1 MEKYLIDTNAFWEIL
16 CEIAGIPAKGKRF
29 DIEEIKKGECYI
41 SEITKVEIMSVM
53 GKYARGEQAQWQM
66 CNRFIGEDGTRC
78 TARYFNPGRKKWKS
92 KQTAAMRK
100 LVKDILEGNSG
111 VFQVRILPVTETV
124 IREAERFINYAFKY
138 KFASLDAVIAGT
150 ACCYDKQHFNV
161 VTHDTSLR
169 KALKDDGIHIVD
181 ELETVEIGNRQEL

>member
-1 MEKYLIDTNAFWEIL
+1 MNKYLIDTNAFWEIL

-29 DIEEIKKGECYI
+29 DIEEIKRGDCYI

-53 GKYARGEQAQWQM
+53 GKYARGEQAQWQL
-66 CNRFIGEDGTRC
+66 CNRVIKEDGTRC
-78 TARYFNPGRKKWKS
+78 TTRYFTPGRKRWKN

-100 LVKDILEGNSG
+100 LVKDILEGNSQ
-111 VFQVRILPVTETV
+111 VFRIKVLPVTEDV

-150 ACCYDKQHFNV
+150 ACCYDKQNFQV
-161 VTHDTSLR
+161 VTHDASLR
-169 KALKDDGIHIVD
+169 NALKDDGIHIVG
-181 ELETVEIGNRQEL
+181 ELETVKG